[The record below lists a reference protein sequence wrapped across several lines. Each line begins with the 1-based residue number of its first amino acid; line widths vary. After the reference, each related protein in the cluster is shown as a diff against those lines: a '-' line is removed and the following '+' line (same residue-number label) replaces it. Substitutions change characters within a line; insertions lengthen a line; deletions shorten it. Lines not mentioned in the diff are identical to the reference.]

1 MEVAIIWWALFERR
15 QSYAG
20 VMGTSACMLFVL
32 RISESL
38 LLKILYCKVVFFMG
52 GWAYGWGVKSVVQKE
67 ESSVCLSGNSYRRQ
81 PQQACVGGGGSF
93 VWAPP
98 QSVRCPIVK
107 TLGVNCNREVP
118 SLNLS
123 ETTFGN
129 ALALYALALHTSTQ
143 LAQSCSP
150 NSALLP
156 VFHLFRLLAAHF
168 HRLVRWR
175 KSRGTEFAREEATGR
190 FQGLFGRV
198 FFFFFVVTLVPSGAP
213 SLHHGDWQKFCL
225 AWCEDKTSLGRKRLT
240 HCVFGA
246 SVAQDKS
253 KLDMP

>member
-1 MEVAIIWWALFERR
+1 
-15 QSYAG
+15 
-20 VMGTSACMLFVL
+20 
-32 RISESL
+32 
-38 LLKILYCKVVFFMG
+38 MG
-52 GWAYGWGVKSVVQKE
+52 GWAYGWGVKTVVQKE

-129 ALALYALALHTSTQ
+129 ALALHTSTQ
-143 LAQSCSP
+143 LALSCSP

-168 HRLVRWR
+168 HRLVRRR
-175 KSRGTEFAREEATGR
+175 KSRGTEFAREEATGTISR
-190 FQGLFGRV
+190 TLWTG
-198 FFFFFVVTLVPSGAP
+198 FFFFL
-213 SLHHGDWQKFCL
+213 FCN
-225 AWCEDKTSLGRKRLT
+225 TGPLGGTFPTPWGLT
-240 HCVFGA
+240 EVLFG
-246 SVAQDKS
+246 
-253 KLDMP
+253 LMWG

>member
-1 MEVAIIWWALFERR
+1 MVSFTWTQTELCWSHGHIGLHALCIKDPRKPFIKDIIL
-15 QSYAG
+15 QG
-20 VMGTSACMLFVL
+20 C
-32 RISESL
+32 
-38 LLKILYCKVVFFMG
+38 VFFMG
-52 GWAYGWGVKSVVQKE
+52 GWVYGWGVKTVVQKE

-129 ALALYALALHTSTQ
+129 ALALHTSMQLAL
-143 LAQSCSP
+143 SCSP

-168 HRLVRWR
+168 HRLVRRR

-190 FQGLFGRV
+190 FQGLRFFFL
-198 FFFFFVVTLVPSGAP
+198 FFFFL
-213 SLHHGDWQKFCL
+213 
-225 AWCEDKTSLGRKRLT
+225 
-240 HCVFGA
+240 
-246 SVAQDKS
+246 
-253 KLDMP
+253 

>member
-1 MEVAIIWWALFERR
+1 MNADWVMLESWAHRL
-15 QSYAG
+15 
-20 VMGTSACMLFVL
+20 ACSSVL

-38 LLKILYCKVVFFMG
+38 LLKILYCKVVFFFMG
-52 GWAYGWGVKSVVQKE
+52 GWAYGWGVKTVVQKE
-67 ESSVCLSGNSYRRQ
+67 EGSVCLSGNSYRRQ

-129 ALALYALALHTSTQ
+129 ALALHTSTQ
-143 LAQSCSP
+143 LALSCSP

-168 HRLVRWR
+168 HRLVRRR
-175 KSRGTEFAREEATGR
+175 KSRGTEFAREEATGW

-198 FFFFFVVTLVPSGAP
+198 FSFFFFATLVPSGAP
-213 SLHHGDWQKFCL
+213 SLHHGGWQKFCL

-240 HCVFGA
+240 HWVFEA